1 MEVKENRPSVRKKP
15 LSREEALQKTVFDLC
30 TEGDLETV
38 QTALK
43 SFKSSK
49 LPTDLVGSSPL
60 HYAAKKN
67 KLDIAKILIESNRCS
82 LENKMKK
89 TPLHLAAQ
97 EGHVDM
103 CKLLIKHQIDVNAQ
117 DIMGMAALHWAVTYE
132 HWDVVS
138 LLMDNGA
145 NANLLDMYGRTPLF
159 ITDAN
164 ISILS
169 QLNQESQ
176 EKAKQSAQKRRRDS
190 SDTNSYTKRR
200 RTSEDKLTGLNF
212 LKQHGISYLPKDD
225 STTIASAL
233 KNGQTAVLTEAGK
246 QLLKLFKSYDEPD
259 RDLQRL
265 SKQMISK
272 AKAKHEQETTKSSTQ
287 SKHKESSSS
296 TGTDKSST
304 ANLKNKANN
313 ICTNSLPKQ
322 SEFTTAQYPLNS
334 SQANFTP
341 MESDCEASTQQEI
354 VHDSCTSN
362 FESHPPN
369 NIPSSLQLGS
379 EFSHVKTHTA
389 YAQSTLPNPLC
400 QSTLNTD
407 LNKHLNSGQQ
417 MDIPSVDNT
426 KSNSNLR
433 KESLYAVCRHR
444 TTKKLIVIP
453 IKPSGLRTQSSD
465 IKATGNENK
474 SSRKLITRQNFL
486 LPYNPMECSQST
498 RPAVK
503 ELIDFEMTE
512 NQSANALARSET
524 DVNQQGENIKSNTV
538 NKKEEMDVNV
548 SQILDIAS
556 QKSSQNSLPNSQI
569 LKASQKSSQNSLP
582 NSQILK
588 ASQKSSQN
596 SLPNQQ
602 NQKKSIQLNLGGRNI
617 VVVNNLRAGN
627 PRPVSNIKPLVP
639 RPRVQ
644 VIRNHLSGVSERNT
658 GLRPARLVP
667 VSKPRQICGISYTPV
682 VNLNIPTGNSS
693 ANIPK
698 PLPANPL
705 SSSKVLVP
713 YTGTLPK
720 TYLISNVGTSSPIVN
735 VSPVNA
741 ALPIE
746 STQISSTVSKI
757 PSSNITRALTTV
769 QPISVTPITTPNYPL
784 VTSSTQSSPLSSLN
798 TPLNTLTPY
807 GVSGSSICSLSNVSS
822 TSSMST
828 VGNALY
834 TPVNSSTA
842 VNISSDSVSLT
853 PSMNCLTTSVPC
865 LDISNSSSLSYPAD
879 SLSTISSSNLS
890 NNVLN
895 CLSSSSVTF
904 PSNSSSNSTW
914 NSNSYGN
921 PTVTSLPSNG
931 SSSSNFT
938 VALPSNGTSTIS
950 SDSAI
955 ALPSNGRCT
964 VSNSHSAVTL
974 PSNGGFNSTS
984 YSLVRD
990 RSKKSI
996 PSFVVVPAPA
1006 PPNNSTVSCSSS
1018 GNYLGNMSSQNS
1030 VDVTAS
1036 EDSTSSSHNKES
1048 IVKARPEVSGANDVS
1063 NPKQSVNQVEHAIC
1077 PKETNR
1083 VPPDDRGQVKDLV
1096 SFIKS
1101 LEQSLKSNN
1110 NAELHY
1116 DKGSEKRPN
1125 SSEEQKKRGKSR
1137 NTGKYSQDTQI
1148 SSKFSSNGNNDI
1160 LKHGIVDDKRVGSAN
1175 NTNNNT
1181 YYNEHNERNNRAT
1194 INSITDRYNLNNTFN
1209 NDIQSS
1215 GTNTNKIYNSNIN
1228 NSTGNY
1234 SNMNDKAIHPTSTR
1248 TLSPIQKYSK
1258 SLSPSPNKSPES
1270 MLTLSSDSE
1279 SDESTSQDLINM
1291 LRNLV
1296 CDIRN
1301 IDDQPS
1307 SVMLNEIQDQETLSM
1322 RDTLGSNEANVS
1334 QHDNIRLQDTSRKH
1348 ASGYP
1353 SGQGTPTNHQVVRY
1367 SPNANN
1373 TYSKGDIGSRYMDN
1387 VGKKYTTNNVYNNT
1401 VLAHEK
1407 QLCRYD
1413 PEKLFSKFQKLT
1425 SKSRIILDSKTK
1437 AKINDFIESLRY
1449 LNTEEPADL
1458 DAGTHRGYHGRL
1470 SPLSNQSQSSRLVKY
1485 RRHGNDTNAIGY
1497 SGNRAAIS
1505 SENSSVFLPQSSGAD
1520 IFMNNFV
1527 RSSNNLGAN
1536 ATGKRVPKIVEL
1548 PNQTVSE
1555 KSLHSNLNLSS
1566 NDSYPLQPFDPGSS
1580 LSQPVSNIT
1589 QAIPTVAQSLSTV
1602 AQPISNFTQ
1611 AIPTVGQSFSTVSQ
1625 PMSTLPQ
1632 GTPSSTKFPTSYPV
1646 STIDPSTLDPVTD
1659 PAFSKLDPISITNPS
1674 SLRTPHNNVL
1684 TLNPEGSVLPT
1695 SMPMSANNTAP
1706 NSNLLSQ
1713 PKPLCPGTSLNSFA
1727 NLSISNSGYVRPPKL
1742 TLPVLKQPKPP
1753 PAVRLG
1759 SPKTVV
1765 QATPPVIVRNAP
1777 NLNVESSKHISCTVP
1792 SNTSNVTMSS
1802 NRSGITVPLNTS
1814 RVPISSGIAIPS
1826 NTSGIIIPSNTSAN
1840 KIPSNNLVEGPVVT
1854 GYIPS
1859 KTTAPLHNRETRNA
1873 PMFKTIAPANTAVVK
1888 NTKTIAPKNTHVSK
1902 NTKPIA
1908 PANTAEPK
1916 TTAPINIAVKYPPT
1930 PFTPNVPCSDIIIQL
1945 EQSSISRNSNK
1956 LSKDQ
1961 LLEQIKNNNFVFRST
1976 DVKRIKYKK

>member
-1 MEVKENRPSVRKKP
+1 
-15 LSREEALQKTVFDLC
+15 
-30 TEGDLETV
+30 
-38 QTALK
+38 
-43 SFKSSK
+43 
-49 LPTDLVGSSPL
+49 
-60 HYAAKKN
+60 
-67 KLDIAKILIESNRCS
+67 
-82 LENKMKK
+82 
-89 TPLHLAAQ
+89 
-97 EGHVDM
+97 
-103 CKLLIKHQIDVNAQ
+103 
-117 DIMGMAALHWAVTYE
+117 
-132 HWDVVS
+132 
-138 LLMDNGA
+138 
-145 NANLLDMYGRTPLF
+145 
-159 ITDAN
+159 
-164 ISILS
+164 
-169 QLNQESQ
+169 
-176 EKAKQSAQKRRRDS
+176 
-190 SDTNSYTKRR
+190 
-200 RTSEDKLTGLNF
+200 
-212 LKQHGISYLPKDD
+212 
-225 STTIASAL
+225 
-233 KNGQTAVLTEAGK
+233 
-246 QLLKLFKSYDEPD
+246 
-259 RDLQRL
+259 
-265 SKQMISK
+265 
-272 AKAKHEQETTKSSTQ
+272 
-287 SKHKESSSS
+287 
-296 TGTDKSST
+296 
-304 ANLKNKANN
+304 
-313 ICTNSLPKQ
+313 
-322 SEFTTAQYPLNS
+322 
-334 SQANFTP
+334 

-354 VHDSCTSN
+354 VPDSCTSN

-417 MDIPSVDNT
+417 IDIPSVDNT
-426 KSNSNLR
+426 KIDSNLR

-548 SQILDIAS
+548 SQILDR
-556 QKSSQNSLPNSQI
+556 
-569 LKASQKSSQNSLP
+569 
-582 NSQILK
+582 

-617 VVVNNLRAGN
+617 MVVNNLRAGN

-720 TYLISNVGTSSPIVN
+720 TFLISNVGTSSPIVN

-746 STQISSTVSKI
+746 STQISSTVGKI
-757 PSSNITRALTTV
+757 PSSNISRALTTV
-769 QPISVTPITTPNYPL
+769 QPICVTPITTPNYPL
-784 VTSSTQSSPLSSLN
+784 VTSSTQCSPLSSLN

-834 TPVNSSTA
+834 TPVNTSTA
-842 VNISSDSVSLT
+842 LTISTNGSVSLT
-853 PSMNCLTTSVPC
+853 PSMNCITPATSF
-865 LDISNSSSLSYPAD
+865 DISNSSLLLED

-895 CLSSSSVTF
+895 SLSSSSVTF
-904 PSNSSSNSTW
+904 PSNSSFNSTS

-921 PTVTSLPSNG
+921 STVTSLPSN
-931 SSSSNFT
+931 SSSSCNFT

-955 ALPSNGRCT
+955 PLPSNGRCT

-1096 SFIKS
+1096 SYIKS

-1110 NAELHY
+1110 NAELRY
-1116 DKGSEKRPN
+1116 DKGPEKRPN
-1125 SSEEQKKRGKSR
+1125 SSEEQEKRGKSR

-1148 SSKFSSNGNNDI
+1148 SSKFSSSGNNDI

-1181 YYNEHNERNNRAT
+1181 YYSEHNERNNRAT
-1194 INSITDRYNLNNTFN
+1194 INSTTDRYNLNTFN

-1215 GTNTNKIYNSNIN
+1215 GTNTNKIYNSNMN
-1228 NSTGNY
+1228 NSAGNY
-1234 SNMNDKAIHPTSTR
+1234 SNMNDKSINLTSTR
-1248 TLSPIQKYSK
+1248 TISPIQKYNSK
-1258 SLSPSPNKSPES
+1258 TPSPSNKSPES

-1367 SPNANN
+1367 SPNASN
-1373 TYSKGDIGSRYMDN
+1373 TYKKGDIGSRYMDN

-1527 RSSNNLGAN
+1527 RSSSNLGAN

-1548 PNQTVSE
+1548 PNQTVNE
-1555 KSLHSNLNLSS
+1555 KFLHSNLNLSS

-1580 LSQPVSNIT
+1580 LSQPISNMT

-1659 PAFSKLDPISITNPS
+1659 PAFSTLDPISITNPS
-1674 SLRTPHNNVL
+1674 TSLRTPHNNVL

-1765 QATPPVIVRNAP
+1765 QATPRVIVRNAP

-1802 NRSGITVPLNTS
+1802 NVSSVGMSSNRSGITVPLNTC

-1826 NTSGIIIPSNTSAN
+1826 NTSSIIIPSNTSAN

-1859 KTTAPLHNRETRNA
+1859 KTTAPLHNRKTRNA
-1873 PMFKTIAPANTAVVK
+1873 PKFKTIAPANTAVVK

-1916 TTAPINIAVKYPPT
+1916 TTAPINIAEKNPPP
-1930 PFTPNVPCSDIIIQL
+1930 PFTPNVPCSDIISQL